1 MKGTTVT
8 EHQMRRAQV
17 IQIALLLVAIFAA
30 GVATGRFTAPNGPTY
45 VRNAA
50 GRYVTSDAKLEQL
63 TLRLKLDQQQREQ
76 FRALL
81 EETAKE
87 LAKYPAL
94 SQDRLDVFR
103 KSVPKQRALLRTNQ
117 YERFDAMVAD
127 SERKFEQARRR
138 HRAR

>member
-1 MKGTTVT
+1 
-8 EHQMRRAQV
+8 MRRAQV
-17 IQIALLLVAIFAA
+17 IQIVLLLAAIFAA
-30 GVATGRFTAPNGPTY
+30 GIATGRFTAPRDQRY

-50 GRYVTSDAKLEQL
+50 GRYVTSDTKLEQL
-63 TLRLKLDQQQREQ
+63 TLRLNLDEEQKEQ
-76 FRALL
+76 FRVLL
-81 EETAKE
+81 ENTAKE

-117 YERFDAMVAD
+117 YDRFDAMIKD

-138 HRAR
+138 QRVFLPAVKR